1 MCPSGSQVLSIDL
14 PEHGERCSDKSF
26 APWDAVPE
34 LENLLTLAQSRW
46 DHISLRATSLGAWFS
61 LLAFAGRPLEQ
72 ALLVSPVLDMER
84 LIRGMMAGAC
94 VSEEELRARGEIP
107 VEFGETLSWRYLQY
121 AQTHPL
127 VVWDTPTAILY
138 PEHDALT
145 SRETVEAFVRR
156 FRCRLTVLENAQHW
170 LHTPEE
176 LSALHRWESSSV
188 LV

>member
-1 MCPSGSQVLSIDL
+1 MSGCTFTASWGARRRRNPLPSWCVPAAAKCCPLIS

-94 VSEEELRARGEIP
+94 VSEEELRARGAKFLWSLGDAVLAVSP
-107 VEFGETLSWRYLQY
+107 VRADSPPLWSGILPPPYCTPSTMPSPAGRRSRPLSGVFG
-121 AQTHPL
+121 A
-127 VVWDTPTAILY
+127 A
-138 PEHDALT
+138 
-145 SRETVEAFVRR
+145 
-156 FRCRLTVLENAQHW
+156 
-170 LHTPEE
+170 
-176 LSALHRWESSSV
+176 
-188 LV
+188 

>member
-1 MCPSGSQVLSIDL
+1 MYHHGKLGRKEEAESFAQLVCPSGSQVLSIDL

-46 DHISLRATSLGAWFS
+46 DHISLRATSLGACFPCWP
-61 LLAFAGRPLEQ
+61 LPADRWNRPFW
-72 ALLVSPVLDMER
+72 SRPVLDMER

-127 VVWDTPTAILY
+127 VVWATPAAILY
-138 PEHDALT
+138 PEHAASPAGRR
-145 SRETVEAFVRR
+145 SR
-156 FRCRLTVLENAQHW
+156 
-170 LHTPEE
+170 P
-176 LSALHRWESSSV
+176 LSGVFGAA
-188 LV
+188 